1 MAFAYLLLFQKN
13 KTLAAKLQ
21 GASEMQEFYVILFQ
35 VDRKINLD
43 FPSYVVLLCRQG
55 WTNHWKAKIISISQ
69 TFTLF

>member
-55 WTNHWKAKIISISQ
+55 
-69 TFTLF
+69 